1 MLYAALVEDLCLH
14 ICDKRQKQFMFVCG
28 RRSLML
34 TLKLGF
40 KNLPATVCTGLV
52 LVTMIT
58 AIFMFLFILELSKH
72 GPSTS

>member
-1 MLYAALVEDLCLH
+1 
-14 ICDKRQKQFMFVCG
+14 MFV
-28 RRSLML
+28 RRSRSLML
-34 TLKLGF
+34 TLKFGC
-40 KNLPATVCTGLV
+40 KNLPATVCTRLV